1 LEEETMKNLFWTA
14 VFAVGLTACGGAIPG
29 VGGVG
34 GGGGTE
40 ILAKYDRWIADVD
53 ELQASIEDAQK
64 WVVDAPKELAV
75 TLGLPETATPEE
87 IKVAIQEKLA
97 AAGVTAEAGLTLEV
111 NAEAGASGSAE
122 AGTGGASAEGEAHA
136 SVEVRIV
143 AAAGVSLTPEAQQ
156 IIDAVKLCLER
167 VAGIKPRIEAII
179 ANLVTVLEEGR
190 ALLVSLPDDLTGL
203 LAAQLPEYT
212 AKFNARIDFLA
223 GASTSAGGTVEASV
237 SVQVN
242 VSAGVTG
249 G

>member
-1 LEEETMKNLFWTA
+1 MKHLVWT
-14 VFAVGLTACGGAIPG
+14 VLFAVGLTACPGSIPTPN
-29 VGGVG
+29 VG
-34 GGGGTE
+34 GGSDV
-40 ILAKYDRWIADVD
+40 LAKYDHCLAQVD
-53 ELQASIEDAQK
+53 ELQASVEDAQK

-97 AAGVTAEAGLTLEV
+97 AAGVTAEAGLTVEINV
-111 NAEAGASGSAE
+111 EAGASGSAE

-143 AAAGVSLTPEAQQ
+143 VAAGIELTPEAQQ

-167 VAGIKPRIEAII
+167 VAGIKPRLEAII
-179 ANLVTVLEEGR
+179 ANLEVVITEGKD
-190 ALLVSLPDDLTGL
+190 LLVSLPNDLQGM
-203 LAAQLPEYT
+203 LAAQIPTYT
-212 AKFNARIDFLA
+212 TKFNASLEFL
-223 GASTSAGGTVEASV
+223 GGVGGSAGGTMEASV